1 MSYKVIPSETFEK
14 DVKKLNKKYKKIKS
28 DLQSFLKEL
37 QKNPTMGTPLGNNC
51 YKVRVA
57 NSSIPTGKSGGFR
70 IITLIKVEKEK
81 IFLLTIYSKSDKE
94 NITDNELRDILS
106 SIQKSF

>member
-1 MSYKVIPSETFEK
+1 MSYKVIPSDTFEK
-14 DVKKLNKKYKKIKS
+14 DVKRLSKKYKKIKF

-37 QKNPTMGTPLGNNC
+37 QKNPTMGTPLGNSC

-70 IITLIKVEKEK
+70 IITLLKVEKER

-94 NITDNELRDILS
+94 SITDSELRDILL

>member
-37 QKNPTMGTPLGNNC
+37 QKNPTIGTPLGNNC

>member
-1 MSYKVIPSETFEK
+1 MSYKVIPSDTFEK
-14 DVKKLNKKYKKIKS
+14 DAKRLFKKYKKIKS

-37 QKNPTMGTPLGNNC
+37 QKNPTIGTPLGNNC
-51 YKVRVA
+51 YKVRVT

-81 IFLLTIYSKSDKE
+81 IFLLTIYSKSDRE

>member
-1 MSYKVIPSETFEK
+1 MNYKIIPSDTFEK
-14 DVKKLNKKYKKIKS
+14 EVKKLSKKYKKIKS

-94 NITDNELRDILS
+94 NITDSELRDILL
-106 SIQKSF
+106 SIQD